1 MVIPDDH
8 CKKWFEVMGELRTKV
23 EKVKGCYDVSKWI
36 RQLYHVKPE
45 LRHLFDKEWVR
56 VDPMRYEQYENELL
70 SSEEIEEIEEIE
82 ETSRIKTDECVD
94 EKQISLEDK
103 VKRLEEE
110 NKNLWKMIDDL
121 YNRVDMVMQIAR
133 ESRY

>member
-8 CKKWFEVMGELRTKV
+8 YKKWFEVMGELRTKV
-23 EKVKGCYDVSKWI
+23 EKVTGHYDVSKWI

-45 LRHLFDKEWVR
+45 LRHLFVKEWER
-56 VDPMRYEQYENELL
+56 IDPMSYEQHEND
-70 SSEEIEEIEEIE
+70 EEVEEVE
-82 ETSRIKTDECVD
+82 ETSGVKTYECTE

-110 NKNLWKMIDDL
+110 NKNLWKMIDNL
-121 YNRVDMVMQIAR
+121 YDRVDMVMQIAR